1 MTDAAETVD
10 PLAQLRLDGKVALV
24 TGASSGIGARI
35 ARVLDALGAT
45 VVVAARRTN
54 RIEELAAS
62 LARGDA
68 ATCDVSVPGASA
80 TLVGEAVERHGRIDV
95 VVANAGISNVVPALR
110 EQTDRFAE
118 VVTVDLVA
126 PFELARAAAAHMR
139 ERGEGGTIV
148 NVASAAAFSSTSV
161 LPQAS
166 YVAAKTGLVG
176 LTRELALQLG
186 QVRDPGQRAVPGHV
200 PERDDGRARR
210 VRRAAVRLRVG
221 GAAAAH
227 CPRRR
232 ARRGDRV
239 PLHERQQLHDRPG
252 RRHRRGWRPLIVTSG
267 PTDRPT
273 DPSGSVPPNRQRSSV
288 KAAVYHRTGAPDVL
302 QYEDV
307 PDPTTRAGG
316 VLVEVEAISIEG
328 GDTLNRLGG
337 AMAATPHI
345 VGYQCAGTIREVGPD
360 VTDRAVGQRVVA
372 TMAHGSHA
380 ELVAVPAGSTWLV
393 PDGMDLAAAAC
404 VPIAFGTADD
414 CLFEFGR
421 LRAGE
426 TVLIQ
431 AGGGGVGIAAIQL
444 AKRAGATVLAT
455 ASTADKLERLAPL
468 GLDHGINYVAD
479 DLAEVARRLTGGKG
493 VDLVLDSV
501 GSTLP
506 GSIRALAYR
515 GRISYVGNAGRD
527 ITPVDVS
534 ALMGGN
540 QSIQG
545 VFLGAELALGD
556 RAHANI
562 ARLLDEVAS
571 GALQVVIDSTF
582 PLAEAA
588 AAHAR
593 MEDRQAFGRV
603 VLVP

>member
-1 MTDAAETVD
+1 M
-10 PLAQLRLDGKVALV
+10 
-24 TGASSGIGARI
+24 
-35 ARVLDALGAT
+35 
-45 VVVAARRTN
+45 
-54 RIEELAAS
+54 
-62 LARGDA
+62 
-68 ATCDVSVPGASA
+68 
-80 TLVGEAVERHGRIDV
+80 
-95 VVANAGISNVVPALR
+95 
-110 EQTDRFAE
+110 
-118 VVTVDLVA
+118 
-126 PFELARAAAAHMR
+126 
-139 ERGEGGTIV
+139 
-148 NVASAAAFSSTSV
+148 
-161 LPQAS
+161 
-166 YVAAKTGLVG
+166 
-176 LTRELALQLG
+176 
-186 QVRDPGQRAVPGHV
+186 
-200 PERDDGRARR
+200 
-210 VRRAAVRLRVG
+210 
-221 GAAAAH
+221 
-227 CPRRR
+227 
-232 ARRGDRV
+232 
-239 PLHERQQLHDRPG
+239 
-252 RRHRRGWRPLIVTSG
+252 
-267 PTDRPT
+267 
-273 DPSGSVPPNRQRSSV
+273 
-288 KAAVYHRTGAPDVL
+288 KAAVYYRTGAPDVL

-393 PDGMDLAAAAC
+393 PDGMDLVAAAC